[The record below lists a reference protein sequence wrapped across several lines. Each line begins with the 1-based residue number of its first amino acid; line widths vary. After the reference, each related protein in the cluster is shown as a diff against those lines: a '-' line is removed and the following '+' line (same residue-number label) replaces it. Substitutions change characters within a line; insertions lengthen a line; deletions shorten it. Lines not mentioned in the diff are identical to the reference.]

1 MPPSRAKLRWAV
13 ARRLVGSVNEGDE
26 GSGGQPEQ
34 SRPEEKSRG
43 RRRFSFYEGEKSVP
57 FDAARHTCAAT
68 EESRDRGD
76 YAAAGRRRGE
86 QGAGRRRN
94 SVSRV
99 ATLGRTSV
107 LRGKGGE
114 QGDQQ
119 ETAIISSLLM

>member
-1 MPPSRAKLRWAV
+1 MLINACCLSCRSLFRGVDAGDAPPHVRTH
-13 ARRLVGSVNEGDE
+13 E
-26 GSGGQPEQ
+26 
-34 SRPEEKSRG
+34 
-43 RRRFSFYEGEKSVP
+43 
-57 FDAARHTCAAT
+57 
-68 EESRDRGD
+68 
-76 YAAAGRRRGE
+76 
-86 QGAGRRRN
+86 GAGRRRN